1 MPSGGPPAPWSL
13 LQQISQC
20 FVSKTQVHM
29 HETQIIASCMK
40 NAAQC
45 DILFPA
51 VAAFC
56 FLKKQKLRA
65 MEAMRNIIKVTI

>member
-1 MPSGGPPAPWSL
+1 
-13 LQQISQC
+13 
-20 FVSKTQVHM
+20 M